1 MEAFN
6 PQEMA
11 EMIMEELKK
20 ARKKLTHLNVMV
32 LGKTGV
38 GKSTLINNMF
48 REPLAE
54 TGVGKPVTDAIRKYE
69 KEDFPLSIYDTPGL
83 ELGGENALNK
93 ILSEVMQV
101 ISDGVKSCDISK
113 AIHCIWYCVSST
125 SHRFEQAEK
134 DFINK
139 FLSEA
144 SKFNVPVIVVLTQ
157 SFSKKEAT
165 ALKTEIEKE
174 NLAIAQV
181 VPVLAQDYEIDEE
194 YIAKAYGLDRLTEVM
209 DNVVPEAV
217 KNTLVAV
224 QKANIK
230 MKSNKAHAIVATS
243 AAAAAATGAIP
254 IPFSDAALLVP
265 EQVSMMAGITAVFGL
280 PIEKSTITAI
290 VSATIGTAGTTVLGK
305 AVVTNILKLIPGV
318 GSVVGGAI
326 SGSVAA
332 ALTAALGE
340 AYIGIMVL
348 ISNGEMKISDLET
361 EAGKEAIAKMFK
373 QKLSLKRDKQ
383 GILKE

>member
-1 MEAFN
+1 MEALN

-11 EMIMEELKK
+11 EKIMKELKK
-20 ARKKLTHLNVMV
+20 ARQNLTHLNVMV

-54 TGVGKPVTDAIRKYE
+54 TGVGKPVTHAIRKYE

-83 ELGGENALNK
+83 ELGGENALSE
-93 ILSEVMQV
+93 ILDEVVQV
-101 ISDGVKSCDISK
+101 MEDGVKSHDISK

-157 SFSKKEAT
+157 SFSKKDAQE
-165 ALKTEIEKE
+165 LKSEIEKE

-181 VPVLAQDYEIDEE
+181 VPVLAQDYEIDEVGV
-194 YIAKAYGLDRLTEVM
+194 AKAFGLDRLTEVM
-209 DNVVPEAV
+209 DSVIPEAV

-230 MKSNKAHAIVATS
+230 MKSTKAQAVVATS

-265 EQVSMMAGITAVFGL
+265 EQISMLAGITAVFGL
-280 PIEKSTITAI
+280 PVEKSTITAI
-290 VSATIGTAGTTVLGK
+290 VSATIGTAGATILGK
-305 AVVTNILKLIPGV
+305 TVVTGILKCIPGA
-318 GSVVGGAI
+318 GYIAGGVI
-326 SGSVAA
+326 SGSIAA
-332 ALTAALGE
+332 VITAALGE

-361 EAGKEAIAKMFK
+361 EAGKAIITKMFK
-373 QKLSLKRDKQ
+373 EKLSLKRDKE
-383 GILKE
+383 GKVKE